1 VTRHVYLVPGFFGFT
16 SLGELGY
23 FTHVIDFLVARLR
36 AEVHVVTTRPTA
48 SLPRRAALVVQA
60 MADTMRPGD
69 EAHLVG
75 HSSGGL
81 DVRLAVAPNVAL
93 DVPADV
99 ERFARAV
106 RTVITV
112 STPHHG
118 TPLASFFASLLGQ
131 RLLELL
137 SLTTMSLLRF
147 GGLPI
152 SLLLQVG
159 GVLARLDDVVGLNSV
174 LLDELFE
181 QLLANFT
188 AERRVAVETFLADVG
203 RDQALLPQLTPEG
216 MEVFNASTRDRSGV
230 RYGSVVTRAR
240 PPGVLSTL
248 AAGFDPTAQA
258 THAIYQALYRLAART
273 SIRKA
278 PAVPRAAGR
287 VLRRAYGALP
297 KATDNDGVVPTR
309 SQTWGEVLYAARGDH
324 LDAIGHFGDMAHV
337 PPHVDWLTT
346 GTGFDRDQFE
356 ALWGSVAGVI
366 DRSE

>member
-1 VTRHVYLVPGFFGFT
+1 MTRHVYLVPGFFGFT

-23 FTHVIDFLVARLR
+23 FTHVIDFLAPRLR
-36 AEVHVVTTRPTA
+36 AEVHVVTTLPTA

-69 EAHLVG
+69 QAHLIG

-81 DVRLAVAPNVAL
+81 DVRLAVAPGVAL
-93 DVPADV
+93 DTPIDV

-106 RTVITV
+106 RTVVTI
-112 STPHHG
+112 SAPHHG

-137 SLTTMSLLRF
+137 SLTTMAVLRF

-152 SLLLQVG
+152 GILLQLG
-159 GVLARLDDVVGLNSV
+159 GILARLDDLVGLNSA

-188 AERRVAVETFLADVG
+188 PERRVAVETFLKDVS

-216 MEVFNASTRDRSGV
+216 MEVFNASTRDRPGV
-230 RYGSVVTRAR
+230 RYGSVVTRGR

-248 AAGFDPTAQA
+248 AAGLDPSAQA
-258 THAIYQALYRLAART
+258 THVIYQALYRLASRT
-273 SIRKA
+273 PVRRA
-278 PAVPRAAGR
+278 PAVPRTAGR

-297 KATDNDGVVPTR
+297 GAHDNDGVVPTR
-309 SQTWGEVLYAARGDH
+309 SQPWGDVLHAARCDH
-324 LDAIGHFGDMAHV
+324 LDSIGHFGDMAHV

-346 GTGFDRDQFE
+346 GTGFDREQFE
-356 ALWGSVAGVI
+356 ALWSDVVSYLG
-366 DRSE
+366 

>member
-23 FTHVIDFLVARLR
+23 FTHVIDFLAPRVR
-36 AEVHVVTTRPTA
+36 AEIHVVTTRPTA
-48 SLPRRAALVVQA
+48 SLPVRAALVVQA

-81 DVRLAVAPNVAL
+81 DVRLAVTPSVAL
-93 DVPADV
+93 ETAADV
-99 ERFARAV
+99 ERHARAV
-106 RTVITV
+106 RSVVTL

-118 TPLASFFASLLGQ
+118 TPLASFFASLLGA

-137 SLTTMSLLRF
+137 SLTTMALLRF

-152 SLLLQVG
+152 SLLLQLG
-159 GVLARLDDVVGLNSV
+159 GVLARLDDRVGMNSA

-188 AERRVAVETFLADVG
+188 PERRVAVETFLGDVS
-203 RDQALLPQLTPEG
+203 RDQALLPQITPEG
-216 MEVFNASTRDRSGV
+216 MEVFNASTRDRPGV
-230 RYGSVVTRAR
+230 RYASVLTRAR

-248 AAGFDPTAQA
+248 SAGLDPSAQA
-258 THAIYQALYRLAART
+258 THAIYQALYRLASRT
-273 SIRKA
+273 PVRKA
-278 PAVPRAAGR
+278 PAIPRAAGR
-287 VLRRAYGALP
+287 IVRRAYGAVP
-297 KATDNDGVVPTR
+297 AASDNDGVVPTR
-309 SQTWGEVLYAARGDH
+309 SQPWGDVIHAARADH
-324 LDAIGHFGDMAHV
+324 LDTIGHFGDVAHV

-346 GTGFDRDQFE
+346 GTGFDRPQFE
-356 ALWGSVAGVI
+356 ALWTAVVGHL
-366 DRSE
+366 DTSE